1 MISVLRKFIPGFLI
15 SYYHLLLAFLSAVF
29 YRFPSQKLI
38 IIGVTGT
45 AGKSTVVEML
55 HQIFREAG
63 LPIASLSSIGFKIQ
77 DKEEINLFKMTM
89 PGRGYIQK
97 FLRKA
102 KNAGCKYVVIE
113 VTSEGILQNRHCFID
128 FNTAVFTNLSPEH
141 IERHGTFEKYKEAK
155 GNLFQIAKK
164 IHIVNLDDKNTDY
177 FLKFQADKKYGYSIS
192 PKSII
197 KNLTT
202 GESFEV
208 EFNLKLL
215 GEFNVYNSL
224 AAVCVALSQGI
235 DLEVCKK
242 ALEKIKAISG
252 RMEVIIKEPFS
263 VIVDY
268 AHTPDEL
275 EKVYKTIQ
283 DTKLICVLGAA
294 GGGRDKWKRPE
305 FGKIANQ
312 YCDEII
318 LTNEDPYDENPNQIL
333 SEIEQGIKKS
343 FQKILDRRKAI
354 KKALS
359 LARPGDTII
368 ITGKGCE
375 PWMCVAG
382 GKKIP
387 WDDRQIVKEE
397 MQELKNKV

>member
-1 MISVLRKFIPGFLI
+1 
-15 SYYHLLLAFLSAVF
+15 
-29 YRFPSQKLI
+29 
-38 IIGVTGT
+38 
-45 AGKSTVVEML
+45 
-55 HQIFREAG
+55 
-63 LPIASLSSIGFKIQ
+63 
-77 DKEEINLFKMTM
+77 MTM

-102 KNAGCKYVVIE
+102 VDADCKYAVIE
-113 VTSEGILQNRHCFID
+113 VTSEGILQNRHRFIN

-155 GNLFQIAKK
+155 GKLFQATKGV
-164 IHIVNLDDKNTDY
+164 HIVNLDNENIDY
-177 FLKFQADKKYGYSIS
+177 FLKFQADKKYRYSIN
-192 PKSII
+192 PKSKLYQII
-197 KNLTT
+197 PNQAQNPKSQTIKIENYELLQNGLKFSIDNT
-202 GESFEV
+202 
-208 EFNLKLL
+208 EFDLKLL
-215 GEFNVYNSL
+215 GKFNIYNSL

-235 DLEVCKK
+235 DLEVCQK
-242 ALEKIKAISG
+242 ALEKIKAIPG
-252 RMEVIIKEPFS
+252 RMEVIIKQPFS

-283 DTKLICVLGAA
+283 NTRTICVLGSA

-305 FGKIANQ
+305 LGRIANQ

-318 LTNEDPYDENPNQIL
+318 LTNEDPYGENPNQIL
-333 SEIEQGIKKS
+333 SEIGAGIKKS
-343 FQKILDRRKAI
+343 FQKILDRREAI
-354 KKALS
+354 RKALS
-359 LARPGDTII
+359 LAKPSDTVI

-387 WDDRQIVKEE
+387 WDDRQVVKEE
-397 MQELKNKV
+397 LDNLKKYGT